1 MRKYAHIAALF
12 ALVAWLAAY
21 IGEPFFEAD
30 YWFTLD
36 AFAKFFLTG
45 AVAFV
50 ATDYLFK
57 VIANCLFILAGSNLL
72 DELFLNPQSTGINE
86 YFFAVVVIVYALIKI
101 VTMYAL
107 PTKRNT

>member
-1 MRKYAHIAALF
+1 MRKYAQIASLLALI
-12 ALVAWLAAY
+12 AWLAAY
-21 IGEPFFEAD
+21 IGEPFFEAG

-45 AVAFV
+45 AVAIV
-50 ATDYLFK
+50 ATDYLFQ

-72 DELFLNPQSTGINE
+72 DELFFNPQSTGINE
-86 YFFAVVVIVYALIKI
+86 YLFASIVVVYACIKI
-101 VTMYAL
+101 VTMYAI